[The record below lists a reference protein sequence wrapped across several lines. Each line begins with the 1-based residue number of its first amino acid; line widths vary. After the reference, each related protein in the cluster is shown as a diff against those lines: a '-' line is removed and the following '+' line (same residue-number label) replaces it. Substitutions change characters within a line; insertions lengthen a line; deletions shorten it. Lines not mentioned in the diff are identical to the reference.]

1 MEHKRT
7 IIKGRG
13 VTVDLSKGAG
23 ESPAEER
30 PLRIPAARVQK
41 QHLVPCAEQEPEDS
55 FRLTGILRGG
65 EAPAPVIPYEMIDLS
80 LEPDFPLPE
89 RELTAPEESE
99 PAALAPDD
107 EPDLEQYRFL
117 EAEWQNR
124 LEEAVE
130 GARKGAYEEGYEE
143 GYVAAEAALQASFD
157 QRKVEL
163 EKDVARL
170 QAAWQEFLK
179 KSEPLMASLAFE
191 IVRQLLDAPLPQ
203 DVKAVS
209 AQALSQAL
217 VQFGEETPIEI
228 TLHPD
233 DYSRLQAYG
242 LTDDLEALHSSIRW
256 NTRET
261 LAMGDW
267 IVQSPDSAIRR
278 LKEEMLGHLRS
289 RLGLLAVMKARDS

>member
-1 MEHKRT
+1 MEYKRT
-7 IIKGRG
+7 IIKGRA

-23 ESPAEER
+23 EPLAEER
-30 PLRIPAARVQK
+30 PLRIPAVQA
-41 QHLVPCAEQEPEDS
+41 QNLVKLAEEELEDA

-65 EAPAPVIPYEMIDLS
+65 EAPAPVIPYEMADLS

-89 RELTAPEESE
+89 PASTAVPEPE
-99 PAALAPDD
+99 PLASVAD
-107 EPDLEQYRFL
+107 EEPNLEPGHAL
-117 EAEWQNR
+117 EAEWQQR

-130 GARKGAYEEGYEE
+130 RACKEAYEEGYEE

-209 AQALSQAL
+209 VQALSNSL
-217 VQFGEETPIEI
+217 DQFGEDTPIEI

-256 NTRET
+256 KAEET
-261 LAMGDW
+261 IAMGDW

-278 LKEEMLGHLRS
+278 LKEEMLGHLKS
-289 RLGLLAVMKARDS
+289 RLGLLAIMKARDS

>member
-1 MEHKRT
+1 MEFKRT
-7 IIKGRG
+7 IIKGRA
-13 VTVDLSKGAG
+13 VTVEVSKGAG
-23 ESPAEER
+23 EPPAEKR
-30 PLRIPAARVQK
+30 PLRIPAGQAR
-41 QHLVPCAEQEPEDS
+41 HLVTLAEEELEDA

-65 EAPAPVIPYEMIDLS
+65 EAPAPVIRYEMADLS

-89 RELTAPEESE
+89 PAPTAVPE
-99 PAALAPDD
+99 PAAPVVDEEPAP
-107 EPDLEQYRFL
+107 EQYHIL
-117 EAEWQNR
+117 EAEWQQR

-130 GARKGAYEEGYEE
+130 QARKEAYEEGYEE

-170 QAAWQEFLK
+170 QAAWREFLK

-191 IVRQLLDAPLPQ
+191 VVRQLLDAPLPQ

-209 AQALSQAL
+209 VQALSNAL
-217 VQFGEETPIEI
+217 DQFGEDTPIEI

-256 NTRET
+256 NAEET
-261 LAMGDW
+261 IAMGDW

-278 LKEEMLGHLRS
+278 LKEEMLGHLKS
-289 RLGLLAVMKARDS
+289 RLGLLAIMKARDS